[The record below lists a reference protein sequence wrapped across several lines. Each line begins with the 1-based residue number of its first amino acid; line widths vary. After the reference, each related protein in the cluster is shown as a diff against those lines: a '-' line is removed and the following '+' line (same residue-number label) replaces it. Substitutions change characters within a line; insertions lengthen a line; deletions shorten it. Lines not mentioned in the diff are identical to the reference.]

1 MSAGIWFWIIYVI
14 FVLLGGFLWWPRAAG
29 GPDRFYPF
37 GGYLIVMVL
46 IGLVGWGV
54 FGPPIR

>member
-14 FVLLGGFLWWPRAAG
+14 IGLFGGFWGFSNVTDRRWLGGGFVI
-29 GPDRFYPF
+29 F
-37 GGYLIVMVL
+37 VL
-46 IGLVGWGV
+46 IGLLGWGV